1 MAMET
6 MQTAMHAK
14 KKENEKNSYYG
25 SGSVHI
31 ASSFSPSGGWHIE
44 FLTLCCCCCY
54 NNNDVMLTYSLWSN
68 VNTLP
73 LHCRYT
79 AATLSI
85 PVYEKR
91 IARHFSFC
99 NTGPIRL
106 ASDCIWHGRS
116 HLISNKPNDCAW
128 SLPLNGHITKWTIH
142 LFARDIFVHTE
153 SEAKPTYRFIS
164 MPSPVVS
171 GWWSSSH

>member
-1 MAMET
+1 MPLISLCLSSTLWWIQSVCHKQNTQINHISKFCRFAWMAMET

-14 KKENEKNSYYG
+14 KKENEKKNSYYG

-106 ASDCIWHGRS
+106 ASIVSDIGEAIWSRTSRMTVLGRC
-116 HLISNKPNDCAW
+116 H
-128 SLPLNGHITKWTIH
+128 
-142 LFARDIFVHTE
+142 
-153 SEAKPTYRFIS
+153 
-164 MPSPVVS
+164 
-171 GWWSSSH
+171 